1 VLFRSLADSAAA
13 LLYDRCSPARQVNE
27 IEVELPVVSDV
38 TGFPV
43 WVSDKVTLN
52 GIDFIVTSIQG
63 GVEKD
68 PNNAAS
74 DDWMWRPCTYVLSNI
89 VGYSNSA
96 SFDEIV
102 AFGTMNGVRTA
113 LARRGFIEGS
123 ITRMPIYT
131 RNVL

>member
-1 VLFRSLADSAAA
+1 MRPGV
-13 LLYDRCSPARQVNE
+13 
-27 IEVELPVVSDV
+27 
-38 TGFPV
+38 PV

-52 GIDFIVTSIQG
+52 GVNFIVSSIQG
-63 GVEKD
+63 GVDKD
-68 PNNAAS
+68 PNAAAS

-102 AFGTMNGVRTA
+102 AFGTMNDQRTA

-123 ITRMPIYT
+123 ITRMPIFT
-131 RNVL
+131 RTIL